1 MPLIPL
7 LVSLLLAVLVI
18 FALIWAIQRLAV
30 AFEIPAQIVVV
41 LQVLIV
47 LAGVLWL
54 ARAFSSVRF

>member
-1 MPLIPL
+1 MALVPL
-7 LVSLLLAVLVI
+7 LVTLLIAVIVI

-30 AFEIPAQIVVV
+30 VFEVPPQIAVV

-54 ARAFSSVRF
+54 VGQFRLLKF